1 MQMRGQRQLLT
12 ILSAAI
18 AALALWAPAG
28 AAASGGAKASIIGG
42 SPASIDQFPSLAYIE
57 AGNKRSGFACT
68 GTVVAPRIV
77 LTAAHCVESIETG
90 VFSQPAEYKVAIGVA
105 NPKQASAENV
115 FDVVATHVFPSF
127 DPGVI
132 HGDAAILVLSRPTT
146 APPLAL
152 AGPADAP
159 LYAGGAAVSVAGWGL
174 TAAQN
179 RQAPANL
186 RSTTMVVQSA
196 GTCKSRTRGFYKE
209 FSPALQL
216 CLLSPPANTSG
227 TCFGDSG
234 GPAIGQRADG
244 TPVELAVISVVG
256 PLCTS
261 KSPNVLTRV
270 DLVSTWVAE
279 WIAATEAGAPAPF
292 VDPSAPLPSMKK
304 TSGEEFAIFTLF
316 GAFGERFSS
325 ASRVSGNCR
334 QASKTRVRCEI
345 AWLSRGTVYAGII
358 SPFYVHR
365 QQTTSWDSHYLV
377 RWAPRHCLDQD
388 RLGGPG
394 CRIHSKRG

>member
-1 MQMRGQRQLLT
+1 MEMRGQRLLLA
-12 ILSAAI
+12 ILGCAI

-28 AAASGGAKASIIGG
+28 AVASGGAQASIIGG
-42 SPASIDQFPSLAYIE
+42 SSASIEQFPSLAYIE

-90 VFSQPAEYKVAIGVA
+90 VFSRPAEYKVAIGVA
-105 NPKQASAENV
+105 NPKQSSPENV

-127 DPGVI
+127 DPGII

-159 LYAGGAAVSVAGWGL
+159 LYAGGATVSVAGWGL

-179 RQAPANL
+179 RQAPSNL
-186 RSTTMVVQSA
+186 RSATMVVQSDS
-196 GTCKSRTRGFYKE
+196 TCKRGTRGYYKE
-209 FSPALQL
+209 YSPALQL
-216 CLLSPPANTSG
+216 CLLNPPADKSG

-256 PLCTS
+256 PLCTP

-270 DLVSTWVAE
+270 DLVSTWVGE

-304 TSGEEFAIFTLF
+304 SSGEEFAIFTLF
-316 GAFGERFSS
+316 DAFGERFSS
-325 ASRVSGNCR
+325 ASRISGNCKR
-334 QASKTRVRCEI
+334 ASKTRFRCQI
-345 AWLSRGTVYAGII
+345 AWLSHGTVYAGII
-358 SPFYVHR
+358 SPFYVR
-365 QQTTSWDSHYLV
+365 KQQTTAWDSHYLV
-377 RWAPRHCLDQD
+377 RWAPQRCLNKG
-388 RLGGPG
+388 LGGPG
-394 CRIHSKRG
+394 CKIHGKRG